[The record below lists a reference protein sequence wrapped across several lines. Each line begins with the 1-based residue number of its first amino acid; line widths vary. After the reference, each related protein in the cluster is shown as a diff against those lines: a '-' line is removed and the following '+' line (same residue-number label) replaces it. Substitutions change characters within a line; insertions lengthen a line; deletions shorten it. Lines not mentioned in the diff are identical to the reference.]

1 MKIFAAIVILSILFS
16 CTVVRREYK
25 VTIYVSENSTVYFT
39 PEILADIKK
48 ESEVET
54 KADVSTDAAFDTG
67 VIP

>member
-1 MKIFAAIVILSILFS
+1 MKNLFLIFLILTCIS

-39 PEILADIKK
+39 PEILADVKK

>member
-1 MKIFAAIVILSILFS
+1 MRTLFLIPLILACIS

-25 VTIYVSENSTVYFT
+25 VTIYVTENSTVYFT